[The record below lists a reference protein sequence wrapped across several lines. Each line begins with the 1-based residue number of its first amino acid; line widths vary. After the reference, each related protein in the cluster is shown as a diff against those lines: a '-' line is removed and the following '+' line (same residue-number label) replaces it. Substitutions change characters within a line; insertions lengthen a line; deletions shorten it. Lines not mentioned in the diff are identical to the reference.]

1 MNAPH
6 DGVGV
11 NDPDAVWVFDVDGTL
26 IGSIR
31 SDRLR
36 PGAAELLETLSQN
49 GTTVVVWSAGG
60 ADYARRML
68 AQFDLER
75 HFCAYYDKNLRGS
88 DGRYLID
95 HLAPE
100 HRPGTLVDD
109 YPHEVPEVGRVI
121 GVRQFLGGNPADT
134 GLAQALEIAR
144 NLIAAR

>member
-1 MNAPH
+1 MRLSPTFSIY
-6 DGVGV
+6 VGRQFLFWL
-11 NDPDAVWVFDVDGTL
+11 ATVFVSLSTFIVIIEL
-26 IGSIR
+26 V
-31 SDRLR
+31 
-36 PGAAELLETLSQN
+36 ELLQAA
-49 GTTVVVWSAGG
+49 GTTLVVWSAGG